1 MWTLHPAPSLLTW
14 AAALRSG
21 STPVLGCNCPA
32 STPDKLARTLGNILF
47 ASMRSVDRL
56 PHRALSLEALSQAT
70 PCARRGR
77 QAPHP
82 SRVCSP
88 DARFRAVFGE
98 AGYTHPQIVTSARRS
113 LLRAQVEALQPSSTR
128 RECFQTV
135 SRQRAALVANFSCES
150 FRRPVSKS
158 IWAARPGRFSK
169 GLMREPEKSWRALF
183 RTAPPATVCG

>member
-1 MWTLHPAPSLLTW
+1 MWTLHPAPSR
-14 AAALRSG
+14 AAAIGSG

-47 ASMRSVDRL
+47 ASMRSVDRF

-113 LLRAQVEALQPSSTR
+113 LLRAQVAALQPSSTR

-135 SRQRAALVANFSCES
+135 SRQCAALVANFFLRIVQEAGFEKYLGSS
-150 FRRPVSKS
+150 AGS
-158 IWAARPGRFSK
+158 IFERFDAR
-169 GLMREPEKSWRALF
+169 
-183 RTAPPATVCG
+183 T